1 MNNNLWFV
9 LFSACFIS
17 SNSANAAGKIDR
29 EQLVKRHNVTLKTLD
44 DLGALSVGNGR
55 FCYTADITGMQTF
68 PEYYANGIPLTTM
81 SEWGWHSFPNT
92 DRCKLSDTFIELDAQ
107 NRKVPCPINM
117 NNKSTKYLR
126 TNPHQTSLAQVGLK
140 LLKSYGNEVKVQGI
154 QFKDQSLDLWHGIM
168 TSHFLLEAE
177 PVEVTTI
184 CHPQKDQL
192 SFKVRTAL
200 LNKGQIALKIRFP
213 YGSPDKDPSDFKSND
228 KHTSDVISQNS
239 MEIVFKHV
247 MDSKVYYCKASTS
260 ENVKCSK
267 QADHSFEISPSGK
280 VGEICLNIEF
290 REVLAELNPDPF
302 ELTMNKNNKSWE
314 QFWGSGGAV
323 DLSESTDPRWK
334 ELERRIVLSQYLT
347 AIQSRQQYP
356 PQETGLTCDS
366 LWHGKFHLEMH
377 WWHSVHFALWGR
389 LEYLEN
395 TLGYYFN
402 IMPQAKAYTRMQGYE
417 GVRWPKMTDPS
428 GIDSP
433 SWIGPLLVWQQPHP
447 IYYAELVYRQKP
459 TKETLEKYSVIV
471 LNTAEFMASYPA
483 YNEQRKCYELG
494 PPIISYR
501 EFNDTGYAFNKN
513 PTFELA
519 YWTWGLR
526 KANEWRE
533 RMGLE
538 RIKKWDDIA
547 DRMAPWPI
555 NKGIYVEQETPL
567 VKESS
572 SPAMLAAYGWLPE
585 SKQLNREIMLKT
597 LKYVVSENWG
607 YADMWGS
614 EYNMVVWT
622 AARLGEPEMAV
633 DALLRDEPTNGYLP
647 NGHNFQNRNLPV
659 FLPGNA
665 GLLTSVAMMCAG
677 WTGCPKRNAPGFPDN
692 GQWKVKWEGLKP
704 ME

>member
-1 MNNNLWFV
+1 MTRTLWLV
-9 LFSACFIS
+9 LISACFIS
-17 SNSANAAGKIDR
+17 CSNGVADTGKINR
-29 EQLVKRHNVTLKTLD
+29 EELVKRHNVTLRTID
-44 DLGALSVGNGR
+44 DLNALSVGNGR

-92 DRCKLSDTFIELDAQ
+92 DGCKLSDTFIELDAQ
-107 NRKVPCPINM
+107 GRKVPYPINM
-117 NNKSTKYLR
+117 NHKSTRYLR
-126 TNPHQTSLAQVGLK
+126 TNPHQTYNA
-140 LLKSYGNEVKVQGI
+140 
-154 QFKDQSLDLWHGIM
+154 
-168 TSHFLLEAE
+168 
-177 PVEVTTI
+177 
-184 CHPQKDQL
+184 
-192 SFKVRTAL
+192 
-200 LNKGQIALKIRFP
+200 
-213 YGSPDKDPSDFKSND
+213 
-228 KHTSDVISQNS
+228 
-239 MEIVFKHV
+239 
-247 MDSKVYYCKASTS
+247 
-260 ENVKCSK
+260 
-267 QADHSFEISPSGK
+267 
-280 VGEICLNIEF
+280 
-290 REVLAELNPDPF
+290 
-302 ELTMNKNNKSWE
+302 SWE

-334 ELERRIVLSQYLT
+334 ELERRVVLSQYVT

-366 LWHGKFHLEMH
+366 YWYGKFHLEMH

-395 TLGYYFN
+395 TLGYYFD
-402 IMPQAKAYTRMQGYE
+402 IMPQAKAYTRTQGYE

-433 SWIGPLLVWQQPHP
+433 SWIGPLLVWQQPHT

-459 TKETLEKYSVIV
+459 TRETLEKYSVIV
-471 LNTAEFMASYPA
+471 RNTAEFMASYPA
-483 YNEQRKCYELG
+483 YNDQRKCYELG

-501 EFNDTGYAFNKN
+501 EFNDTGYASNKN

-538 RIKKWDDIA
+538 RIKKWDRIA
-547 DRMAPWPI
+547 DRMAPWPVG
-555 NKGIYVEQETPL
+555 NGIYVEQETPL

-572 SPAMLAAYGWLPE
+572 SPAMLAAFGWLPE
-585 SKQLNREIMLKT
+585 SKQLNKNIMLKT
-597 LKYVVSENWG
+597 LKYVVSEKWG

-633 DALLRDEPTNGYLP
+633 DALLRDEPTNRYLP
-647 NGHNFQNRNLPV
+647 NGHNFQSRGLPV

-677 WTGCPKRNAPGFPDN
+677 WTDCPKRNAPGFPDN

-704 ME
+704 IE

>member
-1 MNNNLWFV
+1 MKNKLWFV
-9 LFSACFIS
+9 LISACFIS

-29 EQLVKRHNVTLKTLD
+29 EQLVKRHNVRLNTLD

-55 FCYTADITGMQTF
+55 FCYTADITGMQSF
-68 PEYYANGIPLTTM
+68 PEYYTRGIPLTTM

-92 DRCKLSDTFIELDAQ
+92 DNCKLSDVFVELDAQ
-107 NRKVPCPINM
+107 GRKVPYPINM
-117 NNKSTKYLR
+117 NHKSTKYLR

-140 LLKSYGNEVKVQGI
+140 LLKSDGSEVKIEGI

-168 TSHFLLEAE
+168 TSHFMLEDE

-200 LNKGQIALKIRFP
+200 FNKGQIAFKIRFP
-213 YGSPDKDPSDFKSND
+213 YGSPDKDPSDFRSND
-228 KHTSDVISQNS
+228 KHTSAVLSKNS
-239 MEIVFKHV
+239 REIVFKHV
-247 MDSKVYYCKASTS
+247 MDSKVYYCKVSTS
-260 ENVKCSK
+260 EDVNCTIKAS
-267 QADHSFEISPSGK
+267 HLFEISPSGK

-290 REVLAELNPDPF
+290 KEVLAGLNPDPF

-366 LWHGKFHLEMH
+366 LWYGKFHLEMH
-377 WWHSVHFALWGR
+377 WMHSVHFALWGR

-402 IMPQAKAYTRMQGYE
+402 IMLQAKEYTRIQGYE
-417 GVRWPKMTDPS
+417 GIRWPKMTDPS

-433 SWIGPLLVWQQPHP
+433 SGVGPLLVCQQPHP

-459 TKETLEKYSVIV
+459 TRETLEKYSVIV
-471 LNTAEFMASYPA
+471 RNTAEFMASYPV
-483 YNEQRKCYELG
+483 YNGQRKCYDLG
-494 PPIISYR
+494 PPIISYG
-501 EFNDTGYAFNKN
+501 EQGDKDFAINKN
-513 PTFELA
+513 PTWELA
-519 YWTWGLR
+519 YWAWGLR

-538 RIKKWDDIA
+538 RTKKWDDIA
-547 DRMAPWPI
+547 DHMAPWPVI
-555 NKGIYVEQETPL
+555 NGMYVVQETVVVPDGA
-567 VKESS
+567 
-572 SPAMLAAYGWLPE
+572 SPGMLAAYGIVPE
-585 SKQLNREIMLKT
+585 SKELDKEIMLKT
-597 LKYVVSENWG
+597 LRHVMKSWPTAWG
-607 YADMWGS
+607 TDYPMIAM
-614 EYNMVVWT
+614 T
-622 AARLGEPEMAV
+622 AIRLGETETAV
-633 DALLRDEPTNGYLP
+633 DALLMDKLANGYLP
-647 NGHNFQNRNLPV
+647 NGHNFQTRWLPV
-659 FLPGNA
+659 YLPGN
-665 GLLTSVAMMCAG
+665 GTTLTTVAMMCAG